1 MIELH
6 DDTLSDL
13 KDDFQERSRIEKRID
28 LRLTEAVRA
37 AREEVGDYLQG
48 GEWRLQLKE
57 GVLLP
62 TSRGDTNESE
72 NENRPV

>member
-37 AREEVGDYLQG
+37 AAEEVSDYLQD

-62 TSRGDTNESE
+62 TSRGGASQSE
-72 NENRPV
+72 NENRSA

>member
-13 KDDFQERSRIEKRID
+13 KDDFQKRSRIEKRID

-37 AREEVGDYLQG
+37 AGEEVSDYLQD

-62 TSRGDTNESE
+62 TSRGAASESE
-72 NENRPV
+72 NENRSA